1 MDSSSSSQKLSNS
14 QNKTGRL
21 PILKLENIS
30 KSFSGIPILINVSL
44 DLYPGEV
51 HCLVGHNG
59 AGKSTLIKILSGI
72 YKRDSGE
79 IYLRGEPAEIN
90 SPAEGLRKGISVIY
104 QEIDLIP
111 DLSVAE
117 NISLGQ
123 EPIQAGFLRKIS
135 RERKL
140 AHEMLERL
148 KEKIPP
154 NEILRRLPIAQQQM
168 VAIAKALASKA
179 DIIVMDEPSSAL
191 SGKEIET
198 LFRIIRDL
206 KEHGIGI
213 IYISHRIEEIFTIG
227 DRVTV
232 LRDGKRITTF
242 PCKGLDVS
250 VLIRSMVGKEF
261 GHMFPERPSKKS
273 FGETLLEVNDLS
285 LPGKFQH
292 ISFGL
297 HAGEILGIAGF
308 VGSGRSELAHAL
320 FGREPASSGEIKVL
334 GKSIDITHPRRAID
348 HKIGM
353 IPEDRKLQGLQLHAP
368 MFENLTFNSL
378 KWLTS
383 WGYVNRRKQMKTARD
398 RMKSF
403 DIQPFQPLKI
413 VQELSG
419 GTQQKVVL
427 ANWLFEGLKILIM
440 DEPTRGID
448 VGTKAEVFRII
459 RAWADQGVGIILISS
474 EFSELIGMCDRILV
488 IKEGLPMQILDGRT
502 ATEET
507 ILECIF
513 RGEYEKKRVAM
524 D

>member
-1 MDSSSSSQKLSNS
+1 MLLSNS
-14 QNKTGRL
+14 QNKTGSL

-59 AGKSTLIKILSGI
+59 AGKSTLIKILSGV

-154 NEILRRLPIAQQQM
+154 NEIVRRLPIAQQQM

-198 LFRIIRDL
+198 LFRIIKDL

-232 LRDGKRITTF
+232 LRDGERITTF

-261 GHMFPERPSKKS
+261 GHMFPERPSEKS

-297 HAGEILGIAGF
+297 
-308 VGSGRSELAHAL
+308 
-320 FGREPASSGEIKVL
+320 
-334 GKSIDITHPRRAID
+334 
-348 HKIGM
+348 
-353 IPEDRKLQGLQLHAP
+353 Q
-368 MFENLTFNSL
+368 
-378 KWLTS
+378 
-383 WGYVNRRKQMKTARD
+383 
-398 RMKSF
+398 
-403 DIQPFQPLKI
+403 
-413 VQELSG
+413 
-419 GTQQKVVL
+419 
-427 ANWLFEGLKILIM
+427 
-440 DEPTRGID
+440 TR
-448 VGTKAEVFRII
+448 
-459 RAWADQGVGIILISS
+459 
-474 EFSELIGMCDRILV
+474 
-488 IKEGLPMQILDGRT
+488 
-502 ATEET
+502 
-507 ILECIF
+507 
-513 RGEYEKKRVAM
+513 
-524 D
+524 